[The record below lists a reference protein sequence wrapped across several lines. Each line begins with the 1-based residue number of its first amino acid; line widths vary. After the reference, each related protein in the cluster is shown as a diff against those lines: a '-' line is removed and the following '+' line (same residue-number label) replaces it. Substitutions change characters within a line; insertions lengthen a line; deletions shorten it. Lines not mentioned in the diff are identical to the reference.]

1 MKLRKSKE
9 YKEVRKPLKGEWKY
23 FVVGLLVFVVFLFPL
38 YWMLVTALKTQVEIF
53 EIPTPLWP
61 RDLTFEAFAD
71 QLSSSSDTLR
81 GFKNSLVIAVGS
93 TLISTV
99 LSIPAA
105 YGLARFKF
113 SGRKVFILYFLMTQ
127 MLPSTLILT
136 PLYIMFSK
144 MGILNTYLAP
154 ILADATLG
162 IPFSII
168 ILRTYFLSI
177 PKDLDEAARI
187 DGCSSVTS
195 FTKVMLPIAKPG
207 IIVAAV
213 FSFVYAWGD
222 LIYGIT
228 FLTDP
233 TMRPITSSIYNY
245 VQQYQTLWNST
256 MAFGIIAIAPV
267 VLIFIFM
274 QKYIVSG
281 LTNGA
286 VKA

>member
-1 MKLRKSKE
+1 MKKQKRNNIILF
-9 YKEVRKPLKGEWKY
+9 L
-23 FVVGLLVFVVFLFPL
+23 VGLIVFIVFLFPL
-38 YWMLVTALKTQVEIF
+38 YWMVVTALKTQVEIF

-61 RDLTFEAFAD
+61 RDLTLEPFKA
-71 QLSSSSDTLR
+71 QLSVSGDTLR
-81 GFKNSLVIAVGS
+81 GFKNSLIISVGAMA
-93 TLISTV
+93 ISTI

-105 YGLARFKF
+105 YGLARFQFRAK
-113 SGRKVFILYFLMTQ
+113 KPLILFFLITQ

-136 PLYIMFSK
+136 SLYIMFAR
-144 MGILNTYLAP
+144 IHLLNTYLAP

-168 ILRTYFLSI
+168 ILRTYFISI
-177 PKDLDEAARI
+177 PRELDEAAKI
-187 DGCSSVTS
+187 DGCNHIES
-195 FTKVMLPIAKPG
+195 FIKVMLPIARPG

-228 FLTDP
+228 FITNP
-233 TMRPITSSIYNY
+233 NMRPITSSIYNY

-256 MAFGIIAIAPV
+256 MAFGIVAIFPV

-274 QKYIVSG
+274 QRYIVSG

>member
-1 MKLRKSKE
+1 M
-9 YKEVRKPLKGEWKY
+9 
-23 FVVGLLVFVVFLFPL
+23 FLIFIFPL
-38 YWMLVTALKTQVEIF
+38 YWMIVTALKTQVEIF
-53 EIPTPLWP
+53 SIPTPLWP
-61 RDLTFEAFAD
+61 KNLTFEAFAK
-71 QLSSSSDTLR
+71 QLSTSGDTLR
-81 GFKNSLVIAVGS
+81 GFKNSLIISCGATVIA
-93 TLISTV
+93 TV

-105 YGLARFKF
+105 YGLARFRF
-113 SGRKVFILYFLMTQ
+113 GARRGLVLFFLITQ
-127 MLPSTLILT
+127 MLPSTLVLT
-136 PLYIMFSK
+136 SLYIMFSK
-144 MGILNTYLAP
+144 MHLLNTYWAP

-168 ILRTYFLSI
+168 ILRTYFVSI
-177 PKDLDEAARI
+177 PKELDEAAKI
-187 DGCSSVTS
+187 DGCGHVSA
-195 FTKVMLPIAKPG
+195 FTKIMLPIAKPG
-207 IIVAAV
+207 IVVAAV

-228 FLTDP
+228 FITNP
-233 TMRPITSSIYNY
+233 NMRPITSSIYNY

-256 MAFGIIAIAPV
+256 MAFGIIAISPV

>member
-1 MKLRKSKE
+1 MKRERKENTISFII
-9 YKEVRKPLKGEWKY
+9 GFII
-23 FVVGLLVFVVFLFPL
+23 FVILMFPL
-38 YWMLVTALKTQVEIF
+38 YWMIVTALKTQVEIF
-53 EIPTPLWP
+53 QVPTPLWP
-61 RDLTFEAFAD
+61 RDLTLEAFKS
-71 QLSSSSDTLR
+71 QFSESSATMK
-81 GFKNSLVIAVGS
+81 GFKNSFLIAFSAMV
-93 TLISTV
+93 ISTV

-105 YGLARFKF
+105 YGLARFRFNSK
-113 SGRKVFILYFLMTQ
+113 KLLILFFLMMQ

-144 MGILNTYLAP
+144 MGLLNNYLAP

-177 PKDLDEAARI
+177 PKELDEAAAI
-187 DGCSSVTS
+187 DGCNPVTS
-195 FTKVMLPIAKPG
+195 FFRIMLPIAKPG
-207 IIVAAV
+207 VIVAAV

-228 FLTDP
+228 FMTDP
-233 TMRPITSSIYNY
+233 NMRPITSNIYNY
-245 VQQYQTLWNST
+245 VQQYQTLWNAT
-256 MAFGIIAIAPV
+256 MAFGLVAIFPI

>member
-1 MKLRKSKE
+1 MKKDRKGMMISF
-9 YKEVRKPLKGEWKY
+9 LIG
-23 FVVGLLVFVVFLFPL
+23 GIVFLIFIFPL
-38 YWMLVTALKTQVEIF
+38 YWMIVTALKTQVEIF
-53 EIPTPLWP
+53 SIPTPLWP
-61 RDLTFEAFAD
+61 KNLTFDAFAK
-71 QLSSSSDTLR
+71 QLSTSGDTLR
-81 GFKNSLVIAVGS
+81 GFKNSLIISCGATV
-93 TLISTV
+93 ISTV
-99 LSIPAA
+99 LSIPAS
-105 YGLARFKF
+105 YGLARFRF
-113 SGRKVFILYFLMTQ
+113 SARKALVLFFLITQ
-127 MLPSTLILT
+127 MLPSTLVLT
-136 PLYIMFSK
+136 SLYIMFSK
-144 MGILNTYLAP
+144 LGLLNTYWAP

-168 ILRTYFLSI
+168 ILRTYFVSI
-177 PKDLDEAARI
+177 PKELDEAAKI
-187 DGCSSVTS
+187 DGCGHLSAFV
-195 FTKVMLPIAKPG
+195 KIMLPIAKPG
-207 IIVAAV
+207 IVVAAV

-228 FLTDP
+228 FITNP
-233 TMRPITSSIYNY
+233 NMRPITSSIYNY

>member
-1 MKLRKSKE
+1 MKKEKRSK
-9 YKEVRKPLKGEWKY
+9 LIS
-23 FVVGLLVFVVFLFPL
+23 FLVGGIVFLIFIFPL
-38 YWMLVTALKTQVEIF
+38 YWMIVTALKTQVEIF
-53 EIPTPLWP
+53 SIPTPLWP
-61 RDLTFEAFAD
+61 KDLTFEAFAK
-71 QLSSSSDTLR
+71 QLSASGDTLR
-81 GFKNSLVIAVGS
+81 GFKNSLIISCGS
-93 TLISTV
+93 TIIATV
-99 LSIPAA
+99 LAIPAS
-105 YGLARFKF
+105 YGLARFRFKASKALVLF
-113 SGRKVFILYFLMTQ
+113 FLITQ
-127 MLPSTLILT
+127 MLPSTLVLT
-136 PLYIMFSK
+136 SLYIMFSK
-144 MGILNTYLAP
+144 MGLLNTYLAP

-168 ILRTYFLSI
+168 ILRTYFVSI
-177 PKDLDEAARI
+177 PKELDEAAKI
-187 DGCSSVTS
+187 DGCGHLSAFVRI
-195 FTKVMLPIAKPG
+195 MLPIAKPG
-207 IIVAAV
+207 IVVAAV

-228 FLTDP
+228 FITNP

-256 MAFGIIAIAPV
+256 MAFGIIAISPV

>member
-1 MKLRKSKE
+1 MKRESRSK
-9 YKEVRKPLKGEWKY
+9 LIS
-23 FVVGLLVFVVFLFPL
+23 FLVGGMVFLIFIFPL
-38 YWMLVTALKTQVEIF
+38 YWMIVTALKTQVEIF
-53 EIPTPLWP
+53 TIPTPLWP
-61 RDLTFEAFAD
+61 RDLTFEAFAK
-71 QLSSSSDTLR
+71 QLSTSGDTLR
-81 GFKNSLVIAVGS
+81 GFKNSLIISCGATVIA
-93 TLISTV
+93 TV

-105 YGLARFKF
+105 YGLARFRF
-113 SGRKVFILYFLMTQ
+113 GARKGLVLFFLITQ
-127 MLPSTLILT
+127 MLPSTLVLT
-136 PLYIMFSK
+136 SLYIMFSK
-144 MGILNTYLAP
+144 MHLLNTYWAP

-168 ILRTYFLSI
+168 ILRTYFVSI
-177 PKDLDEAARI
+177 PKELDEAAKI
-187 DGCSSVTS
+187 DGCGHVSA
-195 FTKVMLPIAKPG
+195 FTKIMLPIAKPG
-207 IIVAAV
+207 IVVAAV

-228 FLTDP
+228 FITNP
-233 TMRPITSSIYNY
+233 NMRPITSSIYNY

-256 MAFGIIAIAPV
+256 MAFGIIAISPV

>member
-1 MKLRKSKE
+1 MKKKE
-9 YKEVRKPLKGEWKY
+9 NNWKL
-23 FVVGLLVFVVFLFPL
+23 FIIGLIVFMIFIFPL

-53 EIPTPLWP
+53 QIPTPLWP
-61 RDLTFEAFAD
+61 KDLTFDAFAE
-71 QLSSSSDTLR
+71 QLSVSGKTLQ
-81 GFKNSLVIAVGS
+81 GFKNSLIIACGSTVIA
-93 TLISTV
+93 TV
-99 LSIPAA
+99 LAIPAA
-105 YGLARFKF
+105 YGLARFRF
-113 SGRKVFILYFLMTQ
+113 SGRKVLILYFLMTQ
-127 MLPSTLILT
+127 MLPSTLLLT
-136 PLYIMFSK
+136 SLYIMFSK
-144 MGILNTYLAP
+144 AGLLNTYWAP

-177 PKDLDEAARI
+177 PKELDEAARI

-195 FTKVMLPIAKPG
+195 FTKVIFPIAKPG
-207 IIVAAV
+207 VIVAAV

-228 FLTDP
+228 FITDP
-233 TMRPITSSIYNY
+233 NMRPITSSIYDY

-256 MAFGIIAIAPV
+256 MAFGIVAIFPV

>member
-1 MKLRKSKE
+1 MKRERKENTISFIIG
-9 YKEVRKPLKGEWKY
+9 VVI
-23 FVVGLLVFVVFLFPL
+23 FVILMFPL
-38 YWMLVTALKTQVEIF
+38 YWMIVTALKTQVEIF
-53 EIPTPLWP
+53 QVPTPMWP
-61 RDLTFEAFAD
+61 KNLTLEAFKS
-71 QLSSSSDTLR
+71 QFSESSATMK
-81 GFKNSLVIAVGS
+81 GFKNSFLIAFSSMV
-93 TLISTV
+93 ISTV

-105 YGLARFKF
+105 YGLARFRFNAK
-113 SGRKVFILYFLMTQ
+113 KLLILFFLMMQ

-144 MGILNTYLAP
+144 VGLLNNYLAP

-177 PKDLDEAARI
+177 PKELDEAAAI
-187 DGCSSVTS
+187 DGCNPVTS
-195 FTKVMLPIAKPG
+195 FFKIMLPIAKPG
-207 IIVAAV
+207 VIVAAV

-228 FLTDP
+228 FMTDP
-233 TMRPITSSIYNY
+233 NMRPITSNIYNY
-245 VQQYQTLWNST
+245 VQQYQTLWNAT
-256 MAFGIIAIAPV
+256 MAFGLVAIFPI

>member
-1 MKLRKSKE
+1 MKKQKRANRIS
-9 YKEVRKPLKGEWKY
+9 
-23 FVVGLLVFVVFLFPL
+23 FVLGFCIFIVLIFPL
-38 YWMLVTALKTQVEIF
+38 YWMVVTALKTQTDIF
-53 EIPTPLWP
+53 AIPTPLWP
-61 RDLTFEAFAD
+61 KNLYLDAFKE
-71 QLSSSSDTLR
+71 QLSLSGDTLR
-81 GFKNSLVIAVGS
+81 GFKNSAIIAIGS
-93 TLISTV
+93 TIISTV
-99 LSIPAA
+99 LAIPAA
-105 YGLARFKF
+105 YGLARFRFKAKK
-113 SGRKVFILYFLMTQ
+113 GLILFFLITQ
-127 MLPSTLILT
+127 MLPSTLVLT

-144 MGILNTYLAP
+144 LGLLNSYIAP

-168 ILRTYFLSI
+168 ILRTYFISI
-177 PKDLDEAARI
+177 PKELDEAANI
-187 DGCSSVTS
+187 DGCGHIKS
-195 FTKVMLPIAKPG
+195 FFMIMLPIAKPG
-207 IIVAAV
+207 VVVAAV

-228 FLTDP
+228 FITDP

-256 MAFGIIAIAPV
+256 MAFGIIAISPV
-267 VLIFIFM
+267 ILIFIFM